1 MSAARLWIA
10 ALAAALAL
18 ALAGCGDDSDEGS
31 EAAEPSAMEAGQA
44 SGDAGDSADSA
55 DSVVIRAENGAFDPQ
70 TIYESAAPGVV
81 TVTSEFGPSSGSIL
95 DPGGGAGQGSGFVIS
110 EDGEIVTNTHVV
122 TDVDQTGTVSGPID
136 AAREVYVEFPDLNR
150 VEAEVVGIDPFAD
163 VALLKVDPAGLDLHP
178 LPLGSE
184 TDLEVGEAVAAIGSP
199 FSQQNSLSVGVVSAT
214 DRSIPGLTRFGITGA
229 IQTDA
234 SINPGNSGGPLLD
247 AEGRVVGINQQIR
260 SSSGGSEGVGFAV
273 PIDLAERSVE
283 QLRDGGEANYAYI
296 GVETRPLY
304 PQLAER
310 LGIEADT
317 GAILMEI
324 IPGGPADDAGL
335 EAGGDTI
342 EFQGLRYA
350 TGGDVVLA
358 IDGEAIRTE
367 NDLSRFVSLRAPG
380 DEVTLTVA
388 RDGEER
394 EVEVTLE
401 ERPGP

>member
-1 MSAARLWIA
+1 MRPSQLLLV
-10 ALAAALAL
+10 ALVAALAL
-18 ALAGCGDDSDEGS
+18 VIAGCGDDDEPAVQTTVEDG
-31 EAAEPSAMEAGQA
+31 G
-44 SGDAGDSADSA
+44 GDSAE
-55 DSVVIRAENGAFDPQ
+55 SVVIRAENGAFDPQ

-81 TVTSEFGPSSGSIL
+81 TVISEFGANSGSIL
-95 DPGGGAGQGSGFVIS
+95 DPGGGGGQGSGFVIS
-110 EDGEIVTNTHVV
+110 DEGEIITNTHVV
-122 TDVDQTGTVSGPID
+122 TDVDQTGTVSGAISE
-136 AAREVYVEFPDLNR
+136 AREVYVRFADHNQ
-150 VEAEVVGIDPFAD
+150 VEAEILGIDPYAD
-163 VALLKVDPAGLDLHP
+163 VALLRVDPSGLDLHP

-199 FSQQNSLSVGVVSAT
+199 FSQEQSLSVGVVSAT

-283 QLRDGGEANYAYI
+283 QLREDGEAEYAYI
-296 GVETRPLY
+296 GVETTPLY
-304 PQLAER
+304 PQLADQ

-317 GAILMEI
+317 GALLARVLDD
-324 IPGGPADDAGL
+324 GPADEAGL
-335 EAGGDTI
+335 EAGRETI
-342 EFQGLRYA
+342 QFQGQEVP
-350 TGGDVVLA
+350 TGGDVILA
-358 IDGEAIRTE
+358 VDGEPIRTE
-367 NDLSRFVSLRAPG
+367 TDLSRIVSLRDPG
-380 DEVTLTVA
+380 DEVTLEVV

-394 EVEVTLE
+394 EVDVTLQ